1 MMTVPQALYTIN
13 KYKSNPKIS
22 RKTCFLRYYLLLGIL
37 SLLVG
42 LPCSAFS
49 QSPDPL
55 LQKLDSHYYYPS
67 QLGLKK
73 LTAKVQWLQ
82 KDLRAAEPKFV
93 SHPEVLFSWDAQS
106 DARLFQVDPRLKGLT
121 QTQKKEIENLF
132 QNYREVVLPRSL
144 SQTLYGFKSNQA
156 DKAFFKTTVEY
167 PSPYKHDEIQTY
179 SLDINAE
186 QWKISKINIARRT
199 PPHNVVSEFK
209 YIQREGKWLASEIL
223 ARFDLGRD
231 SYSEKTSYL
240 YQKIMG
246 FWLPVKIDQVFKKG
260 SYVVHSYRFLLSDF
274 QIN

>member
-1 MMTVPQALYTIN
+1 MMTVRQALYTIN
-13 KYKSNPKIS
+13 KYKSNPKTS

-82 KDLRAAEPKFV
+82 KDLRAAGPKFV

-106 DARLFQVDPRLKGLT
+106 DARLFQVDPLLKGLT

-144 SQTLYGFKSNQA
+144 SQTLSGFKSNQA
-156 DKAFFKTTVEY
+156 DKAFFKTTLEY
-167 PSPYKHDEIQTY
+167 QSSYKHDEIQTY

-186 QWKISKINIARRT
+186 QSRISKINIARRT

-246 FWLPVKIDQVFKKG
+246 FWLPVKIEQVFKKG
-260 SYVVHSYRFLLSDF
+260 SYVVLSYRFLLSDY